1 MAATLDA
8 APAGM
13 HISILMQA
21 RPAHRRPP
29 PCPPSLRHTSLP
41 RTSSYTEP
49 QDART
54 AQAPGWPH
62 AVTAPP
68 PRPQAPAVPQIRQ
81 HAHRIKGAAGNLGM
95 KALQE
100 TCALLEHNAKVRF
113 PPRVH
118 LTCI

>member
-1 MAATLDA
+1 M
-8 APAGM
+8 
-13 HISILMQA
+13 
-21 RPAHRRPP
+21 
-29 PCPPSLRHTSLP
+29 
-41 RTSSYTEP
+41 
-49 QDART
+49 
-54 AQAPGWPH
+54 WPH